1 MKAILRLFNRKY
13 DWKVMFVCLLATIF
27 IWLLNSMNRDH
38 LADVS
43 YPIVFKYDNQELMQ
57 KNEESTKITFH
68 AYGLGW
74 DLLKLKLNWFVDPIE
89 VDIKNKKK
97 YKYVLASDVKPYLED
112 KLPIVEIR
120 YFLSDT
126 LYTGLD
132 KVKKDKMKIYLDRD
146 PDFLAEDYKID
157 GNIRI
162 NPEYVMVTGPASIL
176 DTMSHKILIKLSENN
191 ISDAYKEEI
200 SVPKPLNSQ
209 VKYGAEKVEVSFN
222 VTKYKRPFTE

>member
-1 MKAILRLFNRKY
+1 
-13 DWKVMFVCLLATIF
+13 
-27 IWLLNSMNRDH
+27 MNRDH

-43 YPIVFKYDNQELMQ
+43 YPVVFKYDNQELMQ
-57 KNEESTKITFH
+57 KSEEHAQISFH

-89 VDIKNKKK
+89 IEIQNKKR
-97 YKYVLASDVKPYLED
+97 YKYVLSSDIKPYLED

-146 PDFLAEDYKID
+146 ETFLAEDYKIE

-162 NPEYVMVTGPASIL
+162 NPEYIIVTGPASIL
-176 DTMSHKILIKLSENN
+176 DTMSHKILVKLSETN
-191 ISDAYKEEI
+191 IADAYTEEI
-200 SVPKPLNSQ
+200 AIPKPLNSQ

>member
-1 MKAILRLFNRKY
+1 
-13 DWKVMFVCLLATIF
+13 MFVCLLATIF

-57 KNEESTKITFH
+57 KSEETTKIMFH

-89 VDIKNKKK
+89 INIKNKKR
-97 YKYVLASDVKPYLED
+97 YKYVLSSDIKPYLED
-112 KLPIVEIR
+112 KLPIVEIK
-120 YFLSDT
+120 YFFSDT

-132 KVKKDKMKIYLDRD
+132 KVKKDKMKIYLDSD
-146 PDFLAEDYKID
+146 HIFLAEDYKID
-157 GNIRI
+157 GNVRI
-162 NPEYVMVTGPASIL
+162 NPEYIMVTGPASIL
-176 DTMSHKILIKLSENN
+176 DTMSHKIVIKLSESN
-191 ISDAYKEEI
+191 ISEEYKEEI
-200 SVPKPLNSQ
+200 SIPKPLNSQ
-209 VKYGAEKVEVSFN
+209 VKFGVKKVEVSFN